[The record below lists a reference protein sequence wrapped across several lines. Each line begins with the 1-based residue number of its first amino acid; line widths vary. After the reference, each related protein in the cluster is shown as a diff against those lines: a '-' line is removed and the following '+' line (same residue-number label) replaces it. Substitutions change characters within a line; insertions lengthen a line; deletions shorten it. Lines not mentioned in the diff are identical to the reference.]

1 MTLYSTGSQS
11 KTTKSRLNGGQDMIP
26 SPEVENGLQDK
37 DKTSDTSWCYL
48 FIHHT
53 KVETVGKKL
62 EKEHYRIFIHKNI
75 IYKKENK
82 QIKKELQPTISGLLF
97 VQGNCHE
104 VQRLLKENFFALHL
118 VKDCSTGQIA
128 TIPDYVMQ
136 SFMRI
141 SEVNPTRI
149 RFMPHTFDYYSEG
162 NCLIRI
168 TSGALAGLEGYRIRI
183 SRDKCLVTSIGGI
196 TVAIGGIYKE
206 SFENLDEYVR
216 RRRAQL
222 KRTGNE
228 HLGMLTPLQ
237 TEIDKSFF
245 TPQNQLDIISI
256 ASNLTSWIVRM
267 KACMIM
273 KNFDE
278 AVEIALFI
286 LEEVGNRF
294 GNIYNDRRMGDLKD
308 IMTVCMEAD
317 NVLTSILQSTDVA
330 VDLKEIVETERESV
344 AIRFPFLPVS
354 SETK

>member
-11 KTTKSRLNGGQDMIP
+11 KTTRSRLNGELEMIP

-37 DKTSDTSWCYL
+37 SETSDTSWCYL

-53 KVETVGKKL
+53 KVETIAKKL
-62 EKEHYRIFIHKNI
+62 EREGYRIFIHKNI

-82 QIKKELQPTISGLLF
+82 QIRKELQPTVSGLLF
-97 VQGNCHE
+97 VQGNYHE
-104 VQRLLKENFFALHL
+104 IQQLLKEYFFALHL

-128 TIPDYVMQ
+128 TIPDHIMQ
-136 SFMRI
+136 PFMKI
-141 SEVNPTRI
+141 SEVTPTRI

-168 TSGALAGLEGYRIRI
+168 TSGTLAGLEGYRIRI

-216 RRRAQL
+216 QRRKQL
-222 KRTGNE
+222 IRTGKPP
-228 HLGMLTPLQ
+228 LGMLTPLQ
-237 TEIDKSFF
+237 TEIDKNFF
-245 TPQNQLDIISI
+245 TPQNQLDVISI
-256 ASNLTSWIVRM
+256 AANLTSWIVRI
-267 KACMIM
+267 KTCMIV

-278 AVEIALFI
+278 SAEIALFM
-286 LEEVGNRF
+286 LEEIGSRF
-294 GNIYNDRRMGDLKD
+294 GGIYNNRCMGDLKD
-308 IMTVCMEAD
+308 IMMVCMEAD
-317 NVLTSILQSTDVA
+317 NVLTSILQSPDVS
-330 VDLKEIVETERESV
+330 VDLKEIIETERESL